1 MSKILQSAAL
11 ALLLPFVFTACS
23 DDDNTPDAVIDPVPT
38 PATAAYVVNQGNMY
52 GGVAGSIDCIDL
64 ESGTTTSGLFFN
76 VNAQALGDSPQQAV
90 RYGNRIY
97 LPVYGSNLLWV
108 VNASTLR
115 IVASVPVNAP
125 EAVCGAGE
133 YVFVAGNDGIVT
145 RIDTL
150 NCQPSAT
157 VAVGPNPAG
166 IVAVDSLVYV
176 SISDGYNYANNY
188 ENGKK
193 LAVVHARTMQV
204 ERNIAVGLNPG
215 ALCANSRGE
224 VFVLTRGNYFD
235 VLPKV
240 QKVSADGDVKDYC
253 DGSLI
258 TLANDCLY
266 VVNASA
272 DYANN
277 TSEVSLTTYNTL
289 TDEALPIT
297 LPAESVPG
305 WPNAIDVEP
314 VTGQIFISSDKG
326 PSDYDKSGY
335 VYRLAPWGELLQR
348 YDAGIHPF
356 GVVFK

>member
-23 DDDNTPDAVIDPVPT
+23 DDDNTPDPVVDPVPT

-90 RYGNRIY
+90 RHGNRIY

-108 VNASTLR
+108 VNASTLQ

-125 EAVCGAGE
+125 EAVCGVGE

-157 VAVGPNPAG
+157 VVVGPNPAG

-193 LAVVHARTMQV
+193 LAVVHARTMQL

-235 VLPKV
+235 VMPKV
-240 QKVSADGDVKDYC
+240 QKVSTDNAVKDYC
-253 DGSLI
+253 DGSLM

-266 VVNASA
+266 VVNATA